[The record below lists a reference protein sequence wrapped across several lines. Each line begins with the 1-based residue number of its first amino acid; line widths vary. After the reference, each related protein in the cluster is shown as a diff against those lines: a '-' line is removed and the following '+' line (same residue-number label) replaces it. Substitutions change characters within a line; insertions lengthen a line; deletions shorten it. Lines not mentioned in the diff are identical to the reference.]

1 MVERHM
7 RMLLFVMYL
16 ITWGFVQHYFGVS
29 IIDGEV
35 YQIVL
40 LTLVLTL
47 AVLVLFVEHFFTKPS
62 DALTSSIAV
71 LLLLA
76 PLKGELGKLGWL
88 YSASITYSLL
98 IASVAFLS
106 LFFLNDQ
113 SPQNWRN
120 RFASGLSW
128 IATNFGHSR
137 ILFALPFLSIAA
149 NYSNNKIE
157 EWGAWI
163 FLYAVV
169 ALLPLESMSKKLAT
183 LWLNRKSDEKNI
195 GVVGAIVS
203 VHADNVYRARRYKD
217 SSAKLRLFDKIH
229 YRFDHGSESEA
240 GEGLVI
246 SKYVS
251 EEEDTFKFIKTSSIP
266 IPAIANRQVRIT
278 VEDNQTDAA
287 IAGLVTHGTEISL
300 LRFEYLP
307 KLELT
312 EGDILY
318 TDSLQG
324 QRVFYQIIN
333 AMNLIEAIDSK
344 SENGRIIG
352 YATQVGVYD
361 KETQTFDKYGWV
373 PPLNSLLYKAK
384 SESVDLGNKRSDE
397 ELLIGYMKGLE
408 APLLV
413 NAEELVTHH
422 TAILGVTGRGKSVFA
437 RQLIKDVSEKRIKV
451 ICIDFTNEH
460 ETKLKAKGLS
470 VRKIIDEKVKSRELN
485 PKIEDWAAE
494 MAKYP
499 DKRTKGTL
507 DTLEREIMVLLG
519 GVVIDFAKST
529 DEVAIVDLP
538 DFTSTN
544 ATLEFTKW
552 FMRGLFKV
560 ARDAELQDA
569 HGNIQKVA
577 VVIEEAHTII
587 PEWNFGDQQQSTKAA
602 INAISQVALQGRK
615 YGVGFIV
622 IAQRTASVSKTVLTQ
637 CNTIIAFKQFDKTSC
652 DFLSNYLGDS
662 LARTLPNLGFRQ
674 AIAAGKAVKGNV
686 PVIFTVPEIL
696 EESPVEDKPTTRRA
710 RSLARDEP
718 AGIADRFPKAE
729 PYKE

>member
-7 RMLLFVMYL
+7 RMLLFIMYL
-16 ITWGFVQHYFGVS
+16 ITWGFVQYYFGIS
-29 IIDGEV
+29 IVDGEV

-76 PLKGELGKLGWL
+76 PLKGELSKLGWL
-88 YSASITYSLL
+88 YSASITYSLA
-98 IASVAFLS
+98 IASIAFLS

-120 RFASGLSW
+120 RLSSSLRW
-128 IATNFGHSR
+128 MAANFGHSR

-149 NYSNNKIE
+149 NYSDNKIE
-157 EWGAWI
+157 EWGLWI
-163 FLYAVV
+163 FLYSVI
-169 ALLPLESMSKKLAT
+169 ALLPLERVSKRLAT
-183 LWLNRKSDEKNI
+183 LWLNRKNDGETT
-195 GVVGAIVS
+195 GVVGTIVS
-203 VHADNVYRARRYKD
+203 VHADNVYRVRRYKD
-217 SSAKLRLFDKIH
+217 SSAKLKLFDEIQ
-229 YRFDHGSESEA
+229 YRFDHDSEIES
-240 GEGLVI
+240 GNGIVI
-246 SKYVS
+246 NKTAT
-251 EEEDTFKFIKTSSIP
+251 EEEDTFKFIKTSSVSLTNI
-266 IPAIANRQVRIT
+266 NDRQVR
-278 VEDNQTDAA
+278 VLGNENKSKDA
-287 IAGLVTHGTEISL
+287 ISGLVTHGTEIAM

-307 KLELT
+307 MLELS

-324 QRVFYQIIN
+324 QRIFYQIIN
-333 AMNLIEAIDSK
+333 AMNLIESIDNK

-352 YATQVGVYD
+352 YATQVGIYI
-361 KETQTFDKYGWV
+361 KESQTFDKYGWV
-373 PPLNSLLYKAK
+373 PPLNSLLYKATP
-384 SESVDLGNKRSDE
+384 ESIDLGNDQSE
-397 ELLIGYMKGLE
+397 SELLIGHMKGLE
-408 APLLV
+408 APLIV

-422 TAILGVTGRGKSVFA
+422 TAILGVTGTGKSVFS
-437 RQLIKDVSEKRIKV
+437 RQLIKDISAKGIKV

-460 ETKLKAKGLS
+460 ETKLKAKGLR
-470 VRKIIDEKVKSRELN
+470 VRKIIDEDVKKNQLN
-485 PKIEDWAAE
+485 RKIEDWAEE
-494 MAKYP
+494 MAEFPNNRSQEKL
-499 DKRTKGTL
+499 KR
-507 DTLEREIMVLLG
+507 LEREIMALLG
-519 GVVIDFAKST
+519 TVVTDFSTST
-529 DEVAIVDLP
+529 DQVAIVDLP
-538 DFTSTN
+538 DFTSTD

-560 ARDAELQDA
+560 ARDAELKDA
-569 HGNIQKVA
+569 HGNAQKVA

-637 CNTIIAFKQFDKTSC
+637 CNTIVAFKQFDKTSC
-652 DFLSNYLGDS
+652 DFLSNYLGDG
-662 LARTLPNLGFRQ
+662 LAKTLPNLGFRQ

-686 PVIFTVPEIL
+686 PVIFTVPEL
-696 EESPVEDKPTTRRA
+696 SEKSPVEDKPATQRV
-710 RSLARDEP
+710 RSLANDDP
-718 AGIADRFPKAE
+718 TGIAKHLPNAE